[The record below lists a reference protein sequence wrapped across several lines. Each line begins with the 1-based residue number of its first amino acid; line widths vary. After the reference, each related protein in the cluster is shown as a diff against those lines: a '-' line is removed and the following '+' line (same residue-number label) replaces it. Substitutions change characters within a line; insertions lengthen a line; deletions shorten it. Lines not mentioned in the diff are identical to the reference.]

1 MRNILQSIKGLLSGS
16 HVASSGSKMKNDTN
30 HATMVG
36 VALAISGSGTAKLLT
51 SKLRF
56 HTPFTLEEADDV
68 LRQAEA
74 KRDELD
80 KQYAGMVEGI
90 AWFTKHELQPKR
102 PFKSIAFYFDQLKKV
117 QADIERL
124 EMAIDEAT
132 RGSEAIISEKMWELA
147 QSMGLKYPTSEAF
160 NE

>member
-1 MRNILQSIKGLLSGS
+1 MRSILQSIKGLFSGS
-16 HVASSGSKMKNDTN
+16 HGASSESKMKNDTN
-30 HATMVG
+30 HASIAART
-36 VALAISGSGTAKLLT
+36 LRLQGSLSLQQSYLK
-51 SKLRF
+51 F

-124 EMAIDEAT
+124 ETAIDEAT

-160 NE
+160 SE